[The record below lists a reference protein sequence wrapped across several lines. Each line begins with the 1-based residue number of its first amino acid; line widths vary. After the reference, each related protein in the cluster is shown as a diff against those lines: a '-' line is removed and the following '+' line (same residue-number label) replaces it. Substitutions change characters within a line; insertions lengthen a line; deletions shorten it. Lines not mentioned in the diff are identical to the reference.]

1 VCQTPDRIALENIK
15 SKKRANLIPYAYIG
29 KSGYRENNSYVNEKL
44 KGSYGLSGLFDL
56 SDSTT
61 LEFALNPDFSQ
72 VEADVSQINANNTF
86 ALFFP
91 ERRRRHKLPP

>member
-1 VCQTPDRIALENIK
+1 
-15 SKKRANLIPYAYIG
+15 
-29 KSGYRENNSYVNEKL
+29 
-44 KGSYGLSGLFDL
+44 LFDL

-91 ERRRRHKLPP
+91 ERRPFFNEGNDMLNSNQDAVYTRSINNPLVSTKLIQQGKSNACIGLRHMMKMHPI